1 MQRRMKRVTARRGR
15 VAASAAAVV
24 CVITAVLPG
33 AAWAGPADGAIGA
46 GADVVGVE
54 RVSVAA
60 DGTQANDDSAEVS
73 ITPSGD
79 RIAFSSYA
87 NNLTPGNTG
96 RNDRVF
102 VRDLATGQNQQ
113 FGGPAMAPPMLS
125 SDGQVLAYLAPR
137 FDHMALYQN
146 HLSLGWSSSYTC
158 SLNSC
163 EASMGAS
170 ERHQAFSVSFRYP
183 EQNQRVEVRRP
194 DTGELQTVDIIHN
207 TASIRPSLSGDG
219 TRLAYQDGGEQDI
232 LLWDWADN
240 NVTYPIEGP
249 DRAAEL
255 VQLSDD
261 GNKIVYLSG
270 ADTYVHDIA
279 SGTDLQVPGVKGVA
293 IDPTGRYLL
302 HTPSGT
308 TGPAPLTLRDLQTG
322 TDETVTDR
330 PATAEIDSVSAGGR
344 HVVFRS
350 TAEDLVPDDT
360 NGKADIFLRTLR

>member
-1 MQRRMKRVTARRGR
+1 M
-15 VAASAAAVV
+15 
-24 CVITAVLPG
+24 ITAVTPG
-33 AAWAGPADGAIGA
+33 AAWAGPVDGA
-46 GADVVGVE
+46 DGVE

-60 DGTQANDDSAEVS
+60 DGTQANDDSAQAS
-73 ITPSGD
+73 ITPAGD
-79 RIAFSSYA
+79 RVVFSSYA

-102 VRDLATGQNQQ
+102 VRDLATGQNRQ
-113 FGGPAMAPPMLS
+113 FDGSPVGPPMLS
-125 SDGQVLAYLAPR
+125 SDGQVLAYLGPR

-146 HLSLGWSSSYTC
+146 HLSLGWSTSYTC
-158 SLNSC
+158 SLLRC

-170 ERHQAFSVSFRYP
+170 ERQQAFGVSFRYP
-183 EQNQRVEVRRP
+183 EQNQRVEVRSP

-240 NVTYPIEGP
+240 TVVYPIEGP
-249 DRAAEL
+249 GKAAEL

-261 GNKIVYLSG
+261 GSKVVYLSG
-270 ADTYVHDIA
+270 PDTYVYDVA
-279 SGTDLQVPGVKGVA
+279 SGTALQVPGAKGIA

-308 TGPAPLTLRDLQTG
+308 TGPAPLTLRDLETG

-330 PATAEIDSVSAGGR
+330 PATAGIDTVSAGGR
-344 HVVFRS
+344 QVIFQS
-350 TAEDLVPDDT
+350 TAEDLVPEDT
-360 NGKADIFLRTLR
+360 NGKADIFVRTLR

>member
-1 MQRRMKRVTARRGR
+1 MRGSSKRVAGRRGR
-15 VAASAAAVV
+15 VALSAAAVV
-24 CVITAVLPG
+24 CVITAALPG
-33 AAWAGPADGAIGA
+33 AAWAGTSDGADA
-46 GADVVGVE
+46 RAVGVE
-54 RVSVAA
+54 RLSVAA
-60 DGTQANDDSAEVS
+60 DGTQANDDSTDVS
-73 ITPSGD
+73 ITPAGD
-79 RIAFSSYA
+79 RVVFASFA

-102 VRDLATGQNQQ
+102 VRDLTTGENRQ

-137 FDHMALYQN
+137 FDSTALYQN
-146 HLSLGWSSSYTC
+146 HLSLGWSSAYTC
-158 SLNSC
+158 SLLTC

-170 ERHQAFSVSFRYP
+170 ESHQAFTVRFRYP

-194 DTGELQTVDIIHN
+194 DTGELQTVDVIHN
-207 TASIRPSLSGDG
+207 TAPIRPSLSGDG

-240 NVTYPIEGP
+240 SVAYPIEGP

-261 GNKIVYLSG
+261 GSKIVYLSG
-270 ADTYVHDIA
+270 PDTYVHDVA
-279 SGTDLQVPGVKGVA
+279 SGTTQQVSGVKGVA

-322 TDETVTDR
+322 ADETVTDG
-330 PATAEIDSVSAGGR
+330 PATAVIDSVSAGGR
-344 HVVFRS
+344 SVVFRS

-360 NGKADIFLRTLR
+360 NGKADVFLRTLR